1 MIYIVGI
8 IGFISGF
15 VLGQFILM
23 GLLKDKSNEELLK
36 NKKLKFVYGSL
47 NWTVA
52 IIVCVSAIRIYQFY
66 FQYG

>member
-1 MIYIVGI
+1 MVYLVGV

-15 VLGQFILM
+15 ILGQFILM

-36 NKKLKFVYGSL
+36 NRRLKFVYGSL

-52 IIVCVSAIRIYQFY
+52 IIVCFTMVRFYQLY
-66 FQYG
+66 F